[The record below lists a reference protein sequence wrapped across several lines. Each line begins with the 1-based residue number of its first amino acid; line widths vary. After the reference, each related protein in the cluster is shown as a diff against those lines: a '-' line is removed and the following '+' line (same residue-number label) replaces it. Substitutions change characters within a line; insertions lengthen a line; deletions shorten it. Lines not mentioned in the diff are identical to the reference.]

1 MNLKRE
7 LPLLLIVLIPFVY
20 LMLIWSGL
28 PETVP
33 THWNLEG
40 EIDNWGS
47 KWTMVMIPFLL
58 PLLTYIIFTI
68 VPKIDPKNKI
78 QSDSGKYQNLKF
90 ALTTFMAVLAVFIL
104 YSIKEQS
111 LTNPNYIIL
120 GLGFLYIILGNY
132 MKTLKVN
139 YFIGI
144 RTPWTLE
151 NEKVWKTTHIL
162 AGKLWFVGGLLVIV
176 SSLLTKNAFNSIFFL
191 ATTLTITIIPI
202 VYSYLQFKKINSK
215 NTI

>member
-58 PLLTYIIFTI
+58 PLLTYVIFTM

-132 MKTLKVN
+132 MKTLKAN

>member
-132 MKTLKVN
+132 MKTLKAN

-215 NTI
+215 NAI

>member
-132 MKTLKVN
+132 MKTLKAN

>member
-7 LPLLLIVLIPFVY
+7 LPLLLIILIPFIY
-20 LMLIWSGL
+20 LMIIWSAL

-33 THWNLEG
+33 THWNWEG
-40 EIDNWGS
+40 EIDDWGS
-47 KWTMVMIPFLL
+47 KWTIVMIPFLL
-58 PLLTYIIFTI
+58 PLLTYVLFTI
-68 VPKIDPKNKI
+68 IPKIDPKNKI
-78 QSDSGKYQNLKF
+78 QAEANKYQNLKF

-104 YSIKEQS
+104 YSIKQQS

-120 GLGFLYIILGNY
+120 GLGFLYAILGNY
-132 MKTLKVN
+132 MKTLKAN

-151 NEKVWKTTHIL
+151 NETVWKSTHIL
-162 AGKLWFVGGLLVIV
+162 AGKLWFVGGLVIII
-176 SSLLTKNAFNSIFFL
+176 SSLLTNNAFNSIFFL
-191 ATTLTITIIPI
+191 IITLTITIIP
-202 VYSYLQFKKINSK
+202 VAYSYLQYKKLNSK

>member
-58 PLLTYIIFTI
+58 PLLTYVIFTI

-132 MKTLKVN
+132 MKTLKAN

-151 NEKVWKTTHIL
+151 NEKV
-162 AGKLWFVGGLLVIV
+162 
-176 SSLLTKNAFNSIFFL
+176 
-191 ATTLTITIIPI
+191 
-202 VYSYLQFKKINSK
+202 
-215 NTI
+215 